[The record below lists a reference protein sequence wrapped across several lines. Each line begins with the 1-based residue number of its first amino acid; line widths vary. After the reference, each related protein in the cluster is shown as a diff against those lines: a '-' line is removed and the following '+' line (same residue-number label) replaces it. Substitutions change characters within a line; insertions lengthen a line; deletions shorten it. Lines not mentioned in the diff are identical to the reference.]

1 MNPNLIG
8 SLTWIIFIFLSL
20 FTHMIIKSLTDE
32 VDFIITIFS
41 RFVFSL
47 PVLLLLAY
55 LARKELFLQINNWR
69 NVLLRSFFGFVT
81 MIMVF
86 SSLQLIPIGL
96 TTALAQ
102 SSAIFVTILS
112 PFILGEKIGL
122 IRWAAVIF
130 GLLGVYLMIDPI
142 SIVKSTSNLS
152 TLGLTLAFCSAITH
166 AILALILRKLGKSEH
181 PSSTALIH
189 NLITSITIVLAIV
202 FFGTKFYGKTGD
214 FGIEVLI
221 TPNMVLLSLII
232 LGFVGS
238 FVQYLMAVSY
248 KYAEATI
255 LVTLRYLAIP
265 LATTL
270 GYIIWN
276 EVPTTNQIYG
286 GLIVIGSCLLIT
298 VREMKKK
305 KPIIE

>member
-122 IRWAAVIF
+122 IRWTAVIF

-142 SIVKSTSNLS
+142 SIIFLK
-152 TLGLTLAFCSAITH
+152 
-166 AILALILRKLGKSEH
+166 
-181 PSSTALIH
+181 
-189 NLITSITIVLAIV
+189 
-202 FFGTKFYGKTGD
+202 
-214 FGIEVLI
+214 
-221 TPNMVLLSLII
+221 
-232 LGFVGS
+232 
-238 FVQYLMAVSY
+238 
-248 KYAEATI
+248 
-255 LVTLRYLAIP
+255 
-265 LATTL
+265 
-270 GYIIWN
+270 
-276 EVPTTNQIYG
+276 
-286 GLIVIGSCLLIT
+286 
-298 VREMKKK
+298 
-305 KPIIE
+305 